1 MTPSPSLLA
10 LQGSAAS
17 LRPQDSQ
24 NLLTVRKISVSRMH
38 SLPNDSYMFRPVT
51 PAKAPFPLHEVEME
65 TYPCK
70 AQRGTTHGGF
80 PLLWDEVLGS
90 S

>member
-1 MTPSPSLLA
+1 MTPSPCLLD
-10 LQGSAAS
+10 LQGGAAS

-38 SLPNDSYMFRPVT
+38 SLPNDSYMFRPVM

-70 AQRGTTHGGF
+70 SQRGTARGVF
-80 PLLWDEVLGS
+80 PS
-90 S
+90 SS